1 MTLVLF
7 EQLDLFQR
15 SWGFRP
21 PRQVWNH
28 PGVDVA
34 YEWGYLPFIAKEL
47 VPLCCFVECGSGA
60 KDCKG
65 RTSVWREE
73 FGKINDFDS

>member
-1 MTLVLF
+1 MTLALF
-7 EQLDLFQR
+7 EQLDLFQS

-47 VPLCCFVECGSGA
+47 VPLCCFCGVRIRGEGLHREDVGVA
-60 KDCKG
+60 
-65 RTSVWREE
+65 RRVWQ
-73 FGKINDFDS
+73 DQ